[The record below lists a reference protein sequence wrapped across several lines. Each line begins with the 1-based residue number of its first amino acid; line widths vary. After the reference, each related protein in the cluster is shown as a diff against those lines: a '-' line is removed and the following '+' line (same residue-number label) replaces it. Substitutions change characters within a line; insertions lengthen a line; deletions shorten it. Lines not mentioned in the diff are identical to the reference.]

1 MSTPHKYANIL
12 RAIADGEKIQCYL
25 HRTQRWM
32 DTEEHSVFN
41 AIMLGND
48 NSLALQPSDY
58 RIKPATLSINGVEC
72 PAPAPGPITDD
83 QCCVVINISNS
94 AWQWTKQLTLPYN
107 DIKDAEQVFAALA
120 LAVKPIRA

>member
-41 AIMLGND
+41 AIMLSGCQ
-48 NSLALQPSDY
+48 ALQPSDY

-72 PAPAPGPITDD
+72 PAPEPGPITDD
-83 QCCVVINISNS
+83 QYCVVINIVNS
-94 AWQWTKQLTLPYN
+94 SWQRTKQLTLPYN
-107 DIKDAEQVFAALA
+107 DPKDADQVFAALA
-120 LAVKPIRA
+120 AAVKPIHA